1 MKLNIFK
8 ILNSTSIWT
17 TRDKTDKQT
26 KSFNPISPPSHLMT
40 RLDECQFTKWTKEF
54 GGRQS
59 WKKTYE
65 IAQTEIWSK
74 NSTKPSY
81 LLVQAEWQN
90 C

>member
-1 MKLNIFK
+1 MSVSL
-8 ILNSTSIWT
+8 LSGQRS
-17 TRDKTDKQT
+17 
-26 KSFNPISPPSHLMT
+26 LV
-40 RLDECQFTKWTKEF
+40 E
-54 GGRQS
+54 GRVEE
-59 WKKTYE
+59 KKTYE